1 MLGRLLNA
9 GRVNQAIMLSNLFEH
24 GSPNLASVLVSV
36 SGIMNLIVLANSLHS
51 VVFN

>member
-36 SGIMNLIVLANSLHS
+36 SRMMTS
-51 VVFN
+51 